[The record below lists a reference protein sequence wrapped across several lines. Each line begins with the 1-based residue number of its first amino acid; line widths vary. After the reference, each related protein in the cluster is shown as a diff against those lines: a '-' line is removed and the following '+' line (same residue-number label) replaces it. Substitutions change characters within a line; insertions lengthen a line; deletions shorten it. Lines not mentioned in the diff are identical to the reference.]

1 MGYFRGGWNSAAVR
15 SLQLDD
21 AAAEGDG
28 DRLRAVAGA
37 ELLHDVLDVNLH
49 GLLGDEELFGDV
61 AVTVPA
67 RDQPENVQLALGQR
81 LIPQV
86 LGDVGRYIRGDPL
99 PPSMDLAD
107 GLD

>member
-1 MGYFRGGWNSAAVR
+1 MESLRGGWNPAAVR
-15 SLQLDD
+15 SLQLDH

-49 GLLGDEELFGDV
+49 RLLGDGEPFGDV

-67 RDQPENVQLALGQR
+67 RDQPEHLQLAPGQR
-81 LIPQV
+81 LLPEV
-86 LGDVGRYIRGDPL
+86 LGDVGRHVRGDTL
-99 PPSMDLAD
+99 
-107 GLD
+107 